1 MELSK
6 VIVKVIDRQSGK
18 ECVEKIYG
26 AASLR
31 FLYGGGFFASFLLH
45 YLVRYPF
52 FSKFYGFL
60 QSCHWSRHKIVPFIE
75 AHEVD
80 VSEFALPV
88 SSFSSFNDFFIR
100 QLTPQARPI
109 ADSEFVIP
117 ADGRYLFFPN
127 IDLCAGIWVKG
138 KKMDVEK
145 LVGDRKLAESYK
157 NGTLVIA
164 RLCPSDYHRY
174 HFPVDG
180 QISRSHL
187 INGWL
192 YSVNPIALK
201 KNIEIFTENRRILN
215 EVQTSHGKM
224 LILEVGAT
232 CVGSIHHQ
240 FKVGQQIKK
249 GDEMGYFSFGGSCLI
264 LLFPKGM
271 VKIDEDLLALGA
283 SGIEV
288 RCLMGQSLGRLSLP

>member
-1 MELSK
+1 M
-6 VIVKVIDRQSGK
+6 KVIDRQSGK
-18 ECVEKIYG
+18 ECIEKIYG

-31 FLYGGGFFASFLLH
+31 FLYDGGSFASFLLH

-52 FSKFYGFL
+52 FSKFYGLL
-60 QSCHWSRHKIVPFIE
+60 QKSRWSRYKIVPFIK

-80 VSEFALPV
+80 VSEFVLPV
-88 SSFSSFNDFFIR
+88 SSFCSFNDFFTR
-100 QLTPQARPI
+100 QLKLQARPI
-109 ADSEFVIP
+109 AASDFIIP

-127 IDLCAGIWVKG
+127 IDLCEGIWVKG
-138 KKMDVEK
+138 KKMNLEK
-145 LVGDRKLAESYK
+145 LVGDKNLAESYK
-157 NGTLVIA
+157 EGTLVIG

-180 QISRSHL
+180 QISASRL
-187 INGWL
+187 LNRWL

-201 KNIEIFTENRRILN
+201 KNIEIFTENRRIVN
-215 EVQTSHGKM
+215 EVETLYGKI
-224 LILEVGAT
+224 LIIEVGAT

-240 FKVGQQIKK
+240 FEVGDEVKK
-249 GDEMGYFSFGGSCLI
+249 GAEMGYFSFGGSCLI

-271 VKIDEDLLALGA
+271 IKIDEDLLTLGA

-288 RCLMGQSLGRLSLP
+288 RCLMGQPLAKIEN